1 MRMKKMNQRIKQ
13 LMLEAG
19 YAAPELAERANKLVE
34 LIVRECVEQ
43 CNVNFVGTVGS
54 HPSAHNRGVKKCI
67 DNIKQ
72 HFGVDDA

>member
-1 MRMKKMNQRIKQ
+1 MKKMNERIKQ

-43 CNVNFVGTVGS
+43 CNINFVGTVGT

-67 DNIKQ
+67 DNIKE
-72 HFGVDDA
+72 HFGVLE